1 MYHMW
6 NKKHKKHR
14 NTKTRCLPLN
24 IYNPYKKKKKK
35 KKQSQNKQNT
45 YQKLLDPIYNL
56 PLSPY
61 VCTPIFCDELL
72 KGNHDSSEGGACG
85 VEPLA
90 CTKSACKAA
99 ISLSTSNRIC
109 PCAA

>member
-14 NTKTRCLPLN
+14 NTKTRCLPLTYTTH
-24 IYNPYKKKKKK
+24 IKKKKN
-35 KKQSQNKQNT
+35 QSQNKQNT
-45 YQKLLDPIYNL
+45 YQKLLDPIYKL

-90 CTKSACKAA
+90 CAKSARKAA
-99 ISLSTSNRIC
+99 TSLSTSNRIC